1 MQSITSIYDRVTGL
15 LSGRF
20 IESVA
25 LLLTRL
31 ALAGVFWRSYKTK
44 VEEGTWFQISE
55 IQYFLFENE
64 FSGLPLP
71 VDIAVPLA
79 TYTEFLFPILLV
91 LGVFTRLSAASLM
104 IMALVIQI
112 FVFPTSD
119 HFFGWAITIIALA
132 MILIS
137 RGAGIFSFDA
147 LVTKV
152 RSASKD

>member
-1 MQSITSIYDRVTGL
+1 MQRITSIYDRVTGI

-20 IESVA
+20 FESTA

-44 VEEGTWFQISE
+44 VEEGTWFQISDV
-55 IQYFLFENE
+55 QYFLFENE

-79 TYTEFLFPILLV
+79 TYSEFLFPILLA
-91 LGVFTRLSAASLM
+91 LGLLTRFSAASLM
-104 IMALVIQI
+104 VMALVIQI

-119 HFFGWAITIIALA
+119 HFFGWAIAIIAMAL
-132 MILIS
+132 ILIS
-137 RGAGIFSFDA
+137 RGAGLFSLDA
-147 LVTKV
+147 LVTKL
-152 RSASKD
+152 RS

>member
-1 MQSITSIYDRVTGL
+1 MRRITTIYDRATGF

-20 IESVA
+20 FESLA

-44 VEEGTWFQISE
+44 VVEGTWFQIGE
-55 IQYFLFENE
+55 TQYYLFEE
-64 FSGLPLP
+64 FGLPLSPDIMVP
-71 VDIAVPLA
+71 VT
-79 TYTEFLFPILLV
+79 TYAEFAIPILV
-91 LGVFTRLSAASLM
+91 GLGIFTRFSAAALM
-104 IMALVIQI
+104 GMALVIQLL
-112 FVFPTSD
+112 VFPTSA

-152 RSASKD
+152 RSAAKD